1 MRPMGFF
8 GGGVGQSWRS
18 FVTRNECVTSA
29 DGQKDCFPLKG
40 QCQIFLHNFFFAS
53 VCPNE
58 AIIILIVTAIA
69 QAVSDRKALFT
80 LIALTNNLTSKYVER
95 KKWNYASS
103 IVTTLI
109 LIRELID
116 CFVLFYF
123 FCHY

>member
-8 GGGVGQSWRS
+8 DGGWGGVGQSWRS
-18 FVTRNECVTSA
+18 FVARSECVASA

-40 QCQIFLHNFFFAS
+40 QCRIFLHNFFFAS

-58 AIIILIVTAIA
+58 AIVILVVTAIA
-69 QAVSDRKALFT
+69 QAVSDRKALFAFA
-80 LIALTNNLTSKYVER
+80 ALTNNLTLKYVKR
-95 KKWNYASS
+95 KKWNYASG

-116 CFVLFYF
+116 CFVLCF
-123 FCHY
+123 F